1 MEFKGYTLKQA
12 AEQIIFQILPKDSGG
27 IIAVDKDYNF
37 ELLFNT
43 PSMLRGIANSEG
55 MFDIKIWK

>member
-1 MEFKGYTLKQA
+1 MEFKGFTLKQA
-12 AEQIIFQILPKDSGG
+12 AEKIIYQILPIDSGG

-43 PSMLRGIANSEG
+43 SSMLRGVANSDGLFE
-55 MFDIKIWK
+55 IEIWK